1 MKSWLTQLDSSCRR
15 VGDSSTRDN
24 FSPYKRALVLCP
36 SLYAIGFKYFEN
48 KNSVRVAYTLLVNRR
63 LHQISL

>member
-24 FSPYKRALVLCP
+24 FSPYKRGLGLCP

-48 KNSVRVAYTLLVNRR
+48 KNSV
-63 LHQISL
+63 

>member
-24 FSPYKRALVLCP
+24 FSPYKRALGLCP

-63 LHQISL
+63 LHQIFL